1 MFDFSVDKVEKSVK
15 DSLQK
20 LGLSY
25 VDLIQVPKNI
35 SQFSLVTYHF
45 SSFLQVHDIEF
56 SASIEQIVRHT
67 LPTLMRLKKE
77 GLVRYIGITGYNLGV
92 LKKVVRL
99 STPGTI
105 DTVLSYARCNL
116 INQGMLTFKN
126 FPIS

>member
-77 GLVRYIGITGYNLGV
+77 NLFEGNVMKPFEINYMV
-92 LKKVVRL
+92 LLKQDKIYL
-99 STPGTI
+99 FIYLCP
-105 DTVLSYARCNL
+105 A
-116 INQGMLTFKN
+116 
-126 FPIS
+126 

>member
-1 MFDFSVDKVEKSVK
+1 MIFLNFHQ
-15 DSLQK
+15 L
-20 LGLSY
+20 
-25 VDLIQVPKNI
+25 
-35 SQFSLVTYHF
+35 YH
-45 SSFLQVHDIEF
+45 FLQVHDIEF

>member
-1 MFDFSVDKVEKSVK
+1 MFDFSVDKVEHSVK
-15 DSLQK
+15 DSLRK
-20 LGLSY
+20 LRLSY
-25 VDLIQVPKNI
+25 VDLIQVLLALWNLFIFSKH
-35 SQFSLVTYHF
+35 FSL
-45 SSFLQVHDIEF
+45 LQVHDIEF

-116 INQGMLTFKN
+116 INQGIVTFKN

>member
-15 DSLQK
+15 DSLRK
-20 LGLSY
+20 LRLSY
-25 VDLIQVPKNI
+25 LDLIQVLSN
-35 SQFSLVTYHF
+35 QYFSIFIYLYH
-45 SSFLQVHDIEF
+45 FLQVHDIEF

>member
-15 DSLQK
+15 DSLRK
-20 LGLSY
+20 LRLSY
-25 VDLIQVPKNI
+25 VDLIQVLSN
-35 SQFSLVTYHF
+35 QYFSIFIYLYH
-45 SSFLQVHDIEF
+45 FLQVHDIEF

>member
-1 MFDFSVDKVEKSVK
+1 MEPFHF
-15 DSLQK
+15 
-20 LGLSY
+20 
-25 VDLIQVPKNI
+25 NI
-35 SQFSLVTYHF
+35 FV
-45 SSFLQVHDIEF
+45 LQVHDIEF

-99 STPGTI
+99 SAPGTI

-116 INQGMLTFKN
+116 INQGIVTFKN